1 MKILFDT
8 SVLVAAIVADHPS
21 YPEALPWLQRVQA
34 EAIEGFVSTHTL
46 AELYAILTR
55 LPRSP
60 RINPALAQRLLEENL
75 NKFYKVVLTPEDYQ
89 ATIARMV
96 SLNLPGGGIYDALIA
111 QSAIKANVDIL
122 LTLNANDFTRLGEDV
137 AQLVQ
142 LPMKLQP

>member
-8 SVLVAAIVADHPS
+8 SVLVAAMLADHPRHLNS
-21 YPEALPWLQRVQA
+21 LPWLQSVQT
-34 EAIEGFVSTHTL
+34 EQIEGFVSTHTL

-60 RINPALAQRLLEENL
+60 RINPTLAQRLLEENL
-75 NKFYKVVLTPEDYQ
+75 NRFDKVVLTAEDYQ

-111 QSAIKANVDIL
+111 QAAIKANVDVL

-142 LPMKLQP
+142 DPK